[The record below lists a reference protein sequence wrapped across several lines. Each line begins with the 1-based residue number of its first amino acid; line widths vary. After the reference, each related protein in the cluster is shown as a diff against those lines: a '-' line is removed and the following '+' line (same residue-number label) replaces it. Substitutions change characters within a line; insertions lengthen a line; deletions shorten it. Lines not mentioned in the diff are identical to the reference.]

1 MKKSNL
7 IKVMVL
13 AGILP
18 LSVAVNG
25 NDDNVTNPTQE
36 QVIELTNDGNNIA
49 NDNTLKVPVTATV
62 NNQVLNVQFT
72 GTVPHATVKVNN
84 ALTGGTV
91 TQQSM
96 TALQGTICTV
106 PVAGLNMGT
115 YTVSVTNNLNGQ
127 SVSGDFQVNSG
138 KE

>member
-1 MKKSNL
+1 MKIKTL
-7 IKVMVL
+7 IKCMAL
-13 AGILP
+13 ASIIP
-18 LSVAVNG
+18 AS
-25 NDDNVTNPTQE
+25 TMM
-36 QVIELTNDGNNIA
+36 IA
-49 NDNTLKVPVTATV
+49 NDNTPKEEKVIVLTNDNDYGVNTETLQVPVTATV

-84 ALTGGTV
+84 ALTGGTI

-96 TALQGTICTV
+96 TALPGTICTV
-106 PVAGLNMGT
+106 PVAGLDMGT
-115 YTVSVTNNLNGQ
+115 YTVSVTNNASGE

>member
-1 MKKSNL
+1 MR
-7 IKVMVL
+7 IKTLFKCMAL
-13 AGILP
+13 ASILP
-18 LSVAVNG
+18 AS
-25 NDDNVTNPTQE
+25 TMM
-36 QVIELTNDGNNIA
+36 IA
-49 NDNTLKVPVTATV
+49 NDNTPKEEKVIALTNDSDHGSDDKTLQVPVTATLS
-62 NNQVLNVQFT
+62 NEVLNVQFT

-115 YTVSVTNNLNGQ
+115 YTVSVTNNASGE
-127 SVSGDFQVNSG
+127 SVSGDFQVNNS

>member
-1 MKKSNL
+1 MKIKTL
-7 IKVMVL
+7 IKCMAL
-13 AGILP
+13 ASIIP
-18 LSVAVNG
+18 AS
-25 NDDNVTNPTQE
+25 TMM
-36 QVIELTNDGNNIA
+36 IA
-49 NDNTLKVPVTATV
+49 NDDVPDEEKVIALTNKTNNASNEATLQVPVTATV

-96 TALQGTICTV
+96 TALPGTICTV
-106 PVAGLNMGT
+106 PVTGLNMGT

>member
-1 MKKSNL
+1 MKKL
-7 IKVMVL
+7 TVKALLM
-13 AGILP
+13 AGIIAF
-18 LSVAVNG
+18 SV
-25 NDDNVTNPTQE
+25 NVFADSTSTPTEE
-36 QVIELTNDGNNIA
+36 QKIELANDGVDSS
-49 NDNTLKVPVTATV
+49 NDKTLQVPVTATLS
-62 NNQVLNVQFT
+62 NEVLNVQFT

-127 SVSGDFQVNSG
+127 SVSGDFQVNS
-138 KE
+138 KIK